1 MDEKKACG
9 LHCTKINNISVKF
22 GNDVILKNVS
32 IHIHCGELTVI
43 IGRNGAGKSTLLKAI
58 LGEVEH
64 KGNIIFTDEK
74 DNLTKKIKIGYV
86 PQKLNIEKHMPATVF
101 DMFASCI
108 SYIPVFM
115 KKDKKIYKEIKEHL
129 KIFGVDRLIDKSIGD
144 LSGGELQR
152 VLIAMATKP
161 IPNLLILDEP
171 VSGIDKNGIRDFYQI
186 LNRLKAEYDMSIIL
200 VSHDLELANQ
210 YADRVILLD
219 KEVIKEG
226 TPQEVFESLEFKNRF
241 GETLIP
247 FEFINYTFMKNAL
260 IAIILVS
267 PVFAILGT
275 MIVNNKMAFFSDAL
289 GHSAICGIAIG
300 TLLGISN
307 VNISVIFFAVIF
319 ALLLNWVKN
328 KTTYGADTII
338 SVFSSIAIALG
349 LAILAQSGSFNKYSS
364 YLVGDIL
371 SITNVEI
378 VYLFLTFISVLC
390 FWYFTFNKL
399 NVISIN
405 TSLAKSRGIN
415 IKLIDNIF
423 VVLIAIIVMISIRW
437 IGILLINSLLILPA
451 ASSRNI
457 AKNMRTYHL
466 FSIII
471 SLFSGVLG
479 LILSYYYNI
488 PTGPM
493 IVIISG
499 AIYFVTFAIKRNR

>member
-1 MDEKKACG
+1 M
-9 LHCTKINNISVKF
+9 
-22 GNDVILKNVS
+22 
-32 IHIHCGELTVI
+32 
-43 IGRNGAGKSTLLKAI
+43 
-58 LGEVEH
+58 
-64 KGNIIFTDEK
+64 
-74 DNLTKKIKIGYV
+74 
-86 PQKLNIEKHMPATVF
+86 
-101 DMFASCI
+101 
-108 SYIPVFM
+108 
-115 KKDKKIYKEIKEHL
+115 
-129 KIFGVDRLIDKSIGD
+129 
-144 LSGGELQR
+144 
-152 VLIAMATKP
+152 
-161 IPNLLILDEP
+161 
-171 VSGIDKNGIRDFYQI
+171 
-186 LNRLKAEYDMSIIL
+186 
-200 VSHDLELANQ
+200 
-210 YADRVILLD
+210 
-219 KEVIKEG
+219 EVIY
-226 TPQEVFESLEFKNRF
+226 SILE
-241 GETLIP
+241 TILP

-267 PVFAILGT
+267 PIFAILGT

-300 TLLGISN
+300 TILGISN
-307 VNISVIFFAVIF
+307 VNISMIFFAIVF

-349 LAILAQSGSFNKYSS
+349 LAILAQSGNFNKYSS

-378 VYLFLTFISVLC
+378 LYVFLTFVTVMI

-423 VVLIAIIVMISIRW
+423 LILIAIIVMISIRW

-466 FSIII
+466 YSVIFSI
-471 SLFSGVLG
+471 FSGMLG

-493 IVIISG
+493 IVMISG
-499 AIYFVTFAIKRNR
+499 IIYFATFGLKRIKT

>member
-1 MDEKKACG
+1 M
-9 LHCTKINNISVKF
+9 
-22 GNDVILKNVS
+22 
-32 IHIHCGELTVI
+32 
-43 IGRNGAGKSTLLKAI
+43 
-58 LGEVEH
+58 
-64 KGNIIFTDEK
+64 
-74 DNLTKKIKIGYV
+74 
-86 PQKLNIEKHMPATVF
+86 
-101 DMFASCI
+101 
-108 SYIPVFM
+108 
-115 KKDKKIYKEIKEHL
+115 
-129 KIFGVDRLIDKSIGD
+129 
-144 LSGGELQR
+144 
-152 VLIAMATKP
+152 
-161 IPNLLILDEP
+161 
-171 VSGIDKNGIRDFYQI
+171 
-186 LNRLKAEYDMSIIL
+186 
-200 VSHDLELANQ
+200 
-210 YADRVILLD
+210 
-219 KEVIKEG
+219 EVIY
-226 TPQEVFESLEFKNRF
+226 SILE
-241 GETLIP
+241 TILP

-267 PVFAILGT
+267 PIFAILGT

-300 TLLGISN
+300 TILGISN
-307 VNISVIFFAVIF
+307 VNISMIFFAIVF

-349 LAILAQSGSFNKYSS
+349 LAILAQSGNFNKYSS

-378 VYLFLTFISVLC
+378 LYVFLTFVTVMI

-423 VVLIAIIVMISIRW
+423 VILIAIIVMISIRW

-466 FSIII
+466 YSVIFSI
-471 SLFSGVLG
+471 FSGMLG

-499 AIYFVTFAIKRNR
+499 IIYFATFGLKRIKT

>member
-1 MDEKKACG
+1 M
-9 LHCTKINNISVKF
+9 
-22 GNDVILKNVS
+22 
-32 IHIHCGELTVI
+32 
-43 IGRNGAGKSTLLKAI
+43 
-58 LGEVEH
+58 
-64 KGNIIFTDEK
+64 
-74 DNLTKKIKIGYV
+74 
-86 PQKLNIEKHMPATVF
+86 
-101 DMFASCI
+101 
-108 SYIPVFM
+108 
-115 KKDKKIYKEIKEHL
+115 
-129 KIFGVDRLIDKSIGD
+129 
-144 LSGGELQR
+144 
-152 VLIAMATKP
+152 
-161 IPNLLILDEP
+161 
-171 VSGIDKNGIRDFYQI
+171 
-186 LNRLKAEYDMSIIL
+186 
-200 VSHDLELANQ
+200 
-210 YADRVILLD
+210 
-219 KEVIKEG
+219 EVIY
-226 TPQEVFESLEFKNRF
+226 SILE
-241 GETLIP
+241 TILP

-267 PVFAILGT
+267 PIFAILGT
-275 MIVNNKMAFFSDAL
+275 IIVNNKMAFFSDAL

-300 TLLGISN
+300 TILGISN
-307 VNISVIFFAVIF
+307 VNISMIFFAIVF

-349 LAILAQSGSFNKYSS
+349 LAILAQSGNFNKYSS

-378 VYLFLTFISVLC
+378 LYVFLTFVTVMI

-423 VVLIAIIVMISIRW
+423 VILIAIIVMISIRW

-466 FSIII
+466 YSVIFSI
-471 SLFSGVLG
+471 FSGMLG

-493 IVIISG
+493 IVMISG
-499 AIYFVTFAIKRNR
+499 IIYFATFGLKRIKT

>member
-1 MDEKKACG
+1 M
-9 LHCTKINNISVKF
+9 
-22 GNDVILKNVS
+22 
-32 IHIHCGELTVI
+32 
-43 IGRNGAGKSTLLKAI
+43 
-58 LGEVEH
+58 
-64 KGNIIFTDEK
+64 
-74 DNLTKKIKIGYV
+74 
-86 PQKLNIEKHMPATVF
+86 
-101 DMFASCI
+101 
-108 SYIPVFM
+108 
-115 KKDKKIYKEIKEHL
+115 
-129 KIFGVDRLIDKSIGD
+129 
-144 LSGGELQR
+144 
-152 VLIAMATKP
+152 
-161 IPNLLILDEP
+161 
-171 VSGIDKNGIRDFYQI
+171 
-186 LNRLKAEYDMSIIL
+186 
-200 VSHDLELANQ
+200 
-210 YADRVILLD
+210 
-219 KEVIKEG
+219 EVIY
-226 TPQEVFESLEFKNRF
+226 SILE
-241 GETLIP
+241 TILP
-247 FEFINYTFMKNAL
+247 FEFINHTFMKNAL

-267 PVFAILGT
+267 PIFAILGT

-300 TLLGISN
+300 TILGISN
-307 VNISVIFFAVIF
+307 VNISMIFFAIVF

-349 LAILAQSGSFNKYSS
+349 LAILAQSGNFNKYSS

-378 VYLFLTFISVLC
+378 LYVFLTFITVMI

-423 VVLIAIIVMISIRW
+423 VILIAIIVMISIRW

-466 FSIII
+466 YSVIFSI
-471 SLFSGVLG
+471 FSGMLG

-499 AIYFVTFAIKRNR
+499 IIYFATFGLKRIKT

>member
-86 PQKLNIEKHMPATVF
+86 PQKLNIEKHMPTTVF

-129 KIFGVDRLIDKSIGD
+129 KIFGVDKLIDKSIGD

-152 VLIAMATKP
+152 VLIAMATMP

-241 GETLIP
+241 GEL
-247 FEFINYTFMKNAL
+247 
-260 IAIILVS
+260 
-267 PVFAILGT
+267 
-275 MIVNNKMAFFSDAL
+275 
-289 GHSAICGIAIG
+289 
-300 TLLGISN
+300 
-307 VNISVIFFAVIF
+307 
-319 ALLLNWVKN
+319 
-328 KTTYGADTII
+328 
-338 SVFSSIAIALG
+338 
-349 LAILAQSGSFNKYSS
+349 
-364 YLVGDIL
+364 
-371 SITNVEI
+371 
-378 VYLFLTFISVLC
+378 
-390 FWYFTFNKL
+390 
-399 NVISIN
+399 
-405 TSLAKSRGIN
+405 
-415 IKLIDNIF
+415 
-423 VVLIAIIVMISIRW
+423 
-437 IGILLINSLLILPA
+437 
-451 ASSRNI
+451 
-457 AKNMRTYHL
+457 
-466 FSIII
+466 
-471 SLFSGVLG
+471 
-479 LILSYYYNI
+479 
-488 PTGPM
+488 
-493 IVIISG
+493 
-499 AIYFVTFAIKRNR
+499 

>member
-1 MDEKKACG
+1 M
-9 LHCTKINNISVKF
+9 
-22 GNDVILKNVS
+22 
-32 IHIHCGELTVI
+32 
-43 IGRNGAGKSTLLKAI
+43 
-58 LGEVEH
+58 
-64 KGNIIFTDEK
+64 
-74 DNLTKKIKIGYV
+74 
-86 PQKLNIEKHMPATVF
+86 
-101 DMFASCI
+101 
-108 SYIPVFM
+108 
-115 KKDKKIYKEIKEHL
+115 
-129 KIFGVDRLIDKSIGD
+129 
-144 LSGGELQR
+144 
-152 VLIAMATKP
+152 
-161 IPNLLILDEP
+161 
-171 VSGIDKNGIRDFYQI
+171 
-186 LNRLKAEYDMSIIL
+186 
-200 VSHDLELANQ
+200 
-210 YADRVILLD
+210 
-219 KEVIKEG
+219 EVIY
-226 TPQEVFESLEFKNRF
+226 SILE
-241 GETLIP
+241 TILP
-247 FEFINYTFMKNAL
+247 FEFIKYTFMKNAL

-267 PVFAILGT
+267 PIFAILGT

-300 TLLGISN
+300 TILGISN
-307 VNISVIFFAVIF
+307 VNISMIFFAIVF

-349 LAILAQSGSFNKYSS
+349 LAILAQSGNFNKYSS

-378 VYLFLTFISVLC
+378 LYVFLTFVTVMI

-423 VVLIAIIVMISIRW
+423 VILIAIIVMISIRW

-466 FSIII
+466 YSVIFSI
-471 SLFSGVLG
+471 FSGMLG

-499 AIYFVTFAIKRNR
+499 IIYFATFGLKRIKT